1 MDEYVKC
8 ILTGANTDITTGCTY
23 KVVVDKGIGWISI
36 INDDGVEESYYAH
49 RFIEQ
54 TQEKENNMQAD
65 QKARTMVQNRNYI
78 IGSFNAA
85 GNFSIAACPNG
96 HLTEER
102 AKAEAKRLAGLD
114 SEKTFIVMHIKGGF
128 KNMQIQEI

>member
-1 MDEYVKC
+1 MEEYVKC
-8 ILTGANTDITTGCTY
+8 RQ
-23 KVVVDKGIGWISI
+23 KGINRGLTNDKIYELISRNSQWTVV
-36 INDDGVEESYYAH
+36 INDHGKEWRYYTH
-49 RFIEQ
+49 RFEPV

-102 AKAEAKRLAGLD
+102 AKDEAKRLAGLD

>member
-8 ILTGANTDITTGCTY
+8 IFTGANTTITTGCTY
-23 KVVVDKGIGWISI
+23 KVVEKIGKLISI
-36 INDDGVEESYYAH
+36 INDNGVKRTYSSS

-54 TQEKENNMQAD
+54 TQEKENNMHND

>member
-8 ILTGANTDITTGCTY
+8 ILIGANPNLTTGCTY
-23 KVVVDKGIGWISI
+23 KVVDKGIEWISI
-36 INDDGVEESYYAH
+36 INDDGVERTYSSS

-96 HLTEER
+96 HLTEEK
-102 AKAEAKRLAGLD
+102 AKDEAKRLAGLD

>member
-8 ILTGANTDITTGCTY
+8 IFTGATTTITTGCTY
-23 KVVVDKGIGWISI
+23 RVVWKTGKLISI
-36 INDDGVEESYYAH
+36 INDNGVERTYSSS

-102 AKAEAKRLAGLD
+102 AKDEAKRLAGLD

>member
-8 ILTGANTDITTGCTY
+8 ICTGANTNITTGCTY
-23 KVVVDKGIGWISI
+23 KVVEKDMGWISI
-36 INDDGVEESYYAH
+36 IIDDGVEGTYRAH

-85 GNFSIAACPNG
+85 GNFSIAACPNA

-114 SEKTFIVMHIKGGF
+114 SEKTFIVMHIKSGF